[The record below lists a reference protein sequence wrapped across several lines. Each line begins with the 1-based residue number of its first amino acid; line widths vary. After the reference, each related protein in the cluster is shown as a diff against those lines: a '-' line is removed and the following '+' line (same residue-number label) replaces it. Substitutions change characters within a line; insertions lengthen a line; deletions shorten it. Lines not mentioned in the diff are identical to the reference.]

1 MNENNSKFQKREY
14 LADMY
19 PIKNVLE
26 QGDAFLPLFFNCALD
41 YGIRNGKQTG
51 RGCVL

>member
-1 MNENNSKFQKREY
+1 VWLNKTYSKVQRREY

-26 QGDAFLPLFFNCALD
+26 QGDVFSPLYFNYALD
-41 YGIRNGKQTG
+41 YGIRKGKQTG
-51 RGCVL
+51 RG